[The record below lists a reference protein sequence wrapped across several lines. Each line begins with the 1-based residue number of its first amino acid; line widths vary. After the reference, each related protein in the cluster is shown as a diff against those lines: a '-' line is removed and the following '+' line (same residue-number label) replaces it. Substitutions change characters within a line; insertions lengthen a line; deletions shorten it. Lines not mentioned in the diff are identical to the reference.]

1 MVVVYVSV
9 CVCVCKRERDR
20 QTEGKRER
28 VLSGQ
33 QRCLG
38 QCHAPYSS
46 LSWACTCPP
55 LVGLILGV
63 PCPSTAPLA
72 GVLTLQ
78 QCCDTLVFHQAL
90 PSTFF
95 LLSAQPQGFPDETE
109 VRGAP
114 LSSCKIQS
122 SAMPLKENYSQT
134 YYRICNT
141 KALHSCKLTL
151 NFYHLKYTIYTLL
164 IKKKSKVRH

>member
-1 MVVVYVSV
+1 M
-9 CVCVCKRERDR
+9 
-20 QTEGKRER
+20 
-28 VLSGQ
+28 
-33 QRCLG
+33 G
-38 QCHAPYSS
+38 QCHAPYGS

-78 QCCDTLVFHQAL
+78 QCCDTLVFHQAV

-109 VRGAP
+109 VRGAL

-141 KALHSCKLTL
+141 KALHSCKLRL
-151 NFYHLKYTIYTLL
+151 NFYHLKYTIYTL
-164 IKKKSKVRH
+164 INNKKKDFNRISFCSHVSYLNGVMSVIESG